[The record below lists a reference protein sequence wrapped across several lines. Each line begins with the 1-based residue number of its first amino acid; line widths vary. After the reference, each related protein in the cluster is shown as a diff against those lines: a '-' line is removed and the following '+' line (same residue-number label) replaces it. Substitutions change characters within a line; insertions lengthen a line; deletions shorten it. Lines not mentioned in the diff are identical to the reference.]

1 MLIDYFYIPGFLIAV
16 TVMCATMILTVILCQ
31 SRHTNND
38 VRACNAEE
46 ARPINTAVLTESAGL
61 NPQEP
66 FENAVPENLT
76 LAGNLSRCFSNTF
89 NSPLKLPNTFE
100 DEIPI
105 QDLASVYLI
114 VKCYYDVI
122 MSSTYFLVDLFQR

>member
-1 MLIDYFYIPGFLIAV
+1 MTLLTMLIDYFYIPGFLIAV

-46 ARPINTAVLTESAGL
+46 ARPINQTQTGVDRWARPVLTESAGL

-66 FENAVPENLT
+66 FENAVSENLT
-76 LAGNLSRCFSNTF
+76 LAGNLGRCFF
-89 NSPLKLPNTFE
+89 NSPLKLPNVFE

-114 VKCYYDVI
+114 VKCYYDA
-122 MSSTYFLVDLFQR
+122 